1 MGEREKPRDWKIRQ
15 YYEQEELVQRFLELG
30 EYREVVPT
38 YEESYGQRPDAINFP
53 GDFKQFVDDGA
64 VSFHASVER
73 WRNPLLIDSVSNLDD
88 LREAW
93 DLVIDIDCDY
103 SFELAKDTAK
113 LVIEELRQHGIENI
127 SVKFSGNR
135 GFHIGVR
142 AEAFPEM
149 VGDEDISELYPELGR
164 GIVDYIRDN
173 LREELKEK
181 VKDRGLKEEMETD
194 EGVDPYQV
202 SDIENDWGQRHLFRM
217 PYSIHDGSWLVS
229 LPIRPDEI
237 DEFEKSDA
245 EIDEVD
251 FEINFLDKY
260 EKNEAT
266 NLAVQAMDFL
276 EEKRE
281 ERKEKRVSAE
291 DRDFETPDE
300 AIDEKHFPPSI
311 KNILEGLEDGR
322 KRGLFILVNFYR
334 CVGYGMDEIEAKIWD
349 WNERNNE
356 ALRDSYVKGQ
366 LNWHRKQNEV
376 VPPPNYDSNGYY
388 KDMRVYEGDSLEEKV
403 SNPVSYVFRK
413 IKNRSEDDKEDG
425 DDGPVECPVCGKE
438 YQSENSYYKKHVQQC
453 FE

>member
-15 YYEQEELVQRFLELG
+15 YYEQDELVQRFLELG
-30 EYREVVPT
+30 QYREVVPT
-38 YEESYGQRPDAINFP
+38 YENGYGQRPDTLNFP
-53 GDFKQFVDDGA
+53 GDFNQFVEDGA

-142 AEAFPEM
+142 AEAFPEK
-149 VGDEDISELYPELGR
+149 VGDEDISELYPALGR

-173 LREELKEK
+173 LEKEMKEK
-181 VKDRGLKEEMETD
+181 VKDIGLEEEMQTD
-194 EGVDPYQV
+194 EEVDPYQV

-229 LPIRPDEI
+229 LPLNPENI
-237 DEFEKSDA
+237 DDFEKSDA
-245 EIDEVD
+245 EIDKVD
-251 FEINFLDKY
+251 FEVNFLDSY
-260 EKNEAT
+260 EENEAT
-266 NLAVQAMDFL
+266 NLAVQAMDFM
-276 EEKRE
+276 E
-281 ERKEKRVSAE
+281 ERKDERKEERVSAE
-291 DRDFETPDE
+291 DRDFERPED

-366 LNWHRKQNEV
+366 LNWHRKRSEV

-388 KDMRVYEGDSLEEKV
+388 KDMQVYEGDNLEEKV

-413 IKNRSEDDKEDG
+413 VKNRSSDDDEEDDL
-425 DDGPVECPVCGKE
+425 VCPYCGKE
-438 YQSENSYYKKHVQQC
+438 YEMESYYKKHVQEC